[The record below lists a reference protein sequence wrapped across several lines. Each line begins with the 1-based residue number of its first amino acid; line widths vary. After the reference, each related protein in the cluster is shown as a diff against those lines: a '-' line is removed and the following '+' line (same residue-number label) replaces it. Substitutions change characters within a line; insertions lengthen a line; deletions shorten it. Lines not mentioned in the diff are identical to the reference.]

1 MYLQLFYTNIVAS
14 VPLSSSINCLLIPLQ
29 EGTSKFAN
37 LDSSVKENQKRTQ
50 RRLQLQKDMVC
61 LGSFPTLFKLVM

>member
-1 MYLQLFYTNIVAS
+1 MYFQLFCMNVVAS
-14 VPLSSSINCLLIPLQ
+14 LPLCSSINRLLLPLQ

-50 RRLQLQKDMVC
+50 RRLQLQKDMVR
-61 LGSFPTLFKLVM
+61 LVSFSSPF

>member
-1 MYLQLFYTNIVAS
+1 DRMLMFEELSDIFSDHDNYLTS
-14 VPLSSSINCLLIPLQ
+14 RELLMK

-50 RRLQLQKDMVC
+50 RRLQLQKDMVR
-61 LGSFPTLFKLVM
+61 LGASSPF